1 MASGYTARRWEKIR
15 ELLYITRV
23 FFLLLAH
30 EILCAL
36 NEESTPVPSYL
47 PCDADVQAHS
57 GRYCLKSGIAP
68 AVSSCLIPHR
78 LLPRRSPGRRGGLT
92 APPRPIPVHRL
103 PLADSLA
110 RCLLSLPELGR
121 YVRSS
126 TTVARCCS
134 RPIRSSPCG
143 SPPPSMSILLPY
155 FFICCCWLLF
165 LSVYLIWRLLV
176 CFTSSLHSVYLIFF
190 CQSKFKKLGD
200 VSGQSLSNCCIL
212 YVSFCSKLFIDGCSV
227 LYNELV
233 TSNYM

>member
-1 MASGYTARRWEKIR
+1 MRKNKRIAIHHTCVFSVVG
-15 ELLYITRV
+15 TR
-23 FFLLLAH
+23 
-30 EILCAL
+30 ILCAL
-36 NEESTPVPSYL
+36 DEESTPVPSYL

-57 GRYCLKSGIAP
+57 GRYCLKSGIVP
-68 AVSSCLIPHR
+68 AVSGCLIPHR
-78 LLPRRSPGRRGGLT
+78 LLPRRSPGRRGDWRGGLT
-92 APPRPIPVHRL
+92 APPHRIPVHRL
-103 PLADSLA
+103 PVADSLA

>member
-1 MASGYTARRWEKIR
+1 MELNTALAKKGMASGYTARRWEKNKRIA
-15 ELLYITRV
+15 IHHTCVFSVVGTR
-23 FFLLLAH
+23 
-30 EILCAL
+30 ILCTL
-36 NEESTPVPSYL
+36 DEESTPVPSYL

-143 SPPPSMSILLPY
+143 SPPPSMSILVPY
-155 FFICCCWLLF
+155 FFYLL
-165 LSVYLIWRLLV
+165 LLASV
-176 CFTSSLHSVYLIFF
+176 
-190 CQSKFKKLGD
+190 
-200 VSGQSLSNCCIL
+200 SLS
-212 YVSFCSKLFIDGCSV
+212 LFDLKVACV
-227 LYNELV
+227 LH
-233 TSNYM
+233 

>member
-1 MASGYTARRWEKIR
+1 MRKNKRIAIHHTCVFSVVG
-15 ELLYITRV
+15 TR
-23 FFLLLAH
+23 
-30 EILCAL
+30 ILCAL
-36 NEESTPVPSYL
+36 DEESTPVPSYL

-68 AVSSCLIPHR
+68 AVSGCLIPHR

-155 FFICCCWLLF
+155 FFLSAVVGFCFSQFIWSEGCLCASLVHCIQFTWFF
-165 LSVYLIWRLLV
+165 LPIEVQKVGWCIRA
-176 CFTSSLHSVYLIFF
+176 
-190 CQSKFKKLGD
+190 
-200 VSGQSLSNCCIL
+200 LSNCCIL